1 MKSSHWMTA
10 AVFALAAS
18 APATWAAPAGSSPL
32 SWVPA
37 TAPVVVHLNGLEA
50 ARDHLA
56 AFLKNA
62 VPDRADMLLGQYD
75 SMLKNGFQGR
85 KLRGLAK
92 DGPIFMVVANLDGGP
107 DGFAVVA
114 AVSDYAAFRDNLLS
128 EDEKKDLKTAD
139 GVESATFGGMPVYFV
154 DKKEYVVFTPSKDL
168 AASDAKQGAGAE
180 GTAGLDGK
188 MDKKQAARFAAS
200 DFGVYVNMEAVNEK
214 FGDHIKAA
222 RTQFDDRAGQ
232 GGRDRRQG
240 RRRRQIE
247 MARKMFEPM
256 FQAVED
262 AKTALVT
269 ADFRPD
275 GVALHTAVTVRS
287 GTATADALKGFT
299 VASFKDLGKLP
310 AGQLAY
316 CGMHIDPAM
325 IKAMTSLMSGLAANE
340 SGKALVEAYEDWA
353 KAGPSG
359 NITSFSYPVSGLS
372 VTKFA
377 DPDKAL
383 DASVKMLQ
391 TMGTGGGFGN
401 VAFKEKPEIKANA
414 EKYSDVS
421 FTSVHMVWD
430 FDKMLSGTG
439 AGPGLPDAMKKQ
451 LVEGLKK
458 LIGEEVNAWI
468 GADGKSVIQVTAK
481 DWESAQKMLDQYFK
495 GPRRRRGQDVRRRP
509 QAAARRGHRR
519 RAARRGAGGRRRAG
533 LRRADPQVVGRE
545 PAAELPDG
553 GEGQNRLRRLR
564 PDAEAR
570 RRRRRFRRHGG
581 GRQADL
587 PGLRLAAAA
596 EAVI

>member
-1 MKSSHWMTA
+1 MKHSHWMTA
-10 AVFALAAS
+10 VVFALAAS

-50 ARDHLA
+50 ARDHMA

-62 VPDRADMLLGQYD
+62 VPDRADMLLEQYD

-92 DGPIFMVVANLDGGP
+92 GGPIFLVVANLDGGP

-128 EDEKKDLKTAD
+128 EDEKKDLKSAD

-168 AASDAKQGAGAE
+168 AASYAKQGAGAE

-222 RTQFDDRAGQ
+222 HTQFNDALDKAAQTVGKDQ
-232 GGRDRRQG
+232 KAQM
-240 RRRRQIE
+240 E

-275 GVALHTAVTVRS
+275 GVALHTAVTMRS

-299 VASFKDLGKLP
+299 AASFKDLGKLP

-340 SGKALVEAYEDWA
+340 SGKALVEVYEDWA

-359 NITSFSYPVSGLS
+359 NMTSFSYPVSGLS

-414 EKYSDVS
+414 EKYGAIS

-430 FDKMLSGTG
+430 FDKMLAGTG
-439 AGPGLPDAMKKQ
+439 AGPALPDAMKKQ
-451 LVEGLKK
+451 LAEGLKK

-481 DWESAQKMLDQYFK
+481 DWESAQKMLDEYSK
-495 GPRRRRGQDVRRRP
+495 GPGVGEDKTF
-509 QAAARRGHRR
+509 AAARKQLPDE
-519 RAARRGAGGRRRAG
+519 ATA
-533 LRRADPQVVGRE
+533 VVLLDAVQAVGDVLDFAE
-545 PAAELPDG
+545 PLLKSSGVNLPPNFPTAVKGKTGFVGFALTLKPDG
-553 GEGQNRLRRLR
+553 GAV
-564 PDAEAR
+564 D
-570 RRRRRFRRHGG
+570 FVVT
-581 GRQADL
+581 
-587 PGLRLAAAA
+587 A
-596 EAVI
+596 EAVKQIYQGYVSPLLPKQ